1 MDIGLHNLYQR
12 RDYETRWINAENPRG
27 EKHAAAQADE
37 AASLHPPSA
46 RWARE
51 LGVGWKAS
59 PCTSLKPGQVFTVMD
74 DAGPGVI
81 RHIWFTCDAALYRDV
96 IVRMYWDGQAHPS
109 VQCPLGDLFCCLPKP
124 LSILAAPINV
134 NPTGGLN
141 SFFPMP
147 YRKHARITVENDS
160 ATPIREFFYAV
171 ELTKQP
177 VDDDAL
183 YFHAQF
189 RRSNPLA
196 KDTEYVIADGIEGA
210 GHYVGTFMTWRPLQ
224 DGAWNEGEVKFH
236 LNGDPP
242 DKPTLCGTGTE
253 DYFLGAWGFGTDFA
267 APYGGK
273 LQVNGR
279 NGEINARALMYRFH
293 VLDPIFFTK
302 RLKATCQALAI
313 DYGDAH
319 TAYEDRLYVT
329 LEDDIASVAY
339 WYQTLPCFPL
349 PPLPNR
355 SERAM
360 DDLQ

>member
-1 MDIGLHNLYQR
+1 MDIGLHNIYQR
-12 RDYETRWINAENPRG
+12 RDYETRWFNAENPRG
-27 EKHAAAQADE
+27 EKHGGAQADE
-37 AASLHPPSA
+37 ATSLHRPSA
-46 RWARE
+46 RWARQ
-51 LGVGWKAS
+51 LGPGWKAS
-59 PCTSLKPGQVFTVMD
+59 PCTSLAPGETFTVMD
-74 DAGPGVI
+74 DEGPGVI

-96 IVRMYWDGQAHPS
+96 IVRMYWDGQSHPS
-109 VQCPLGDLFCCLPKP
+109 VECPLGDLFCCLTKP
-124 LSILAAPINV
+124 MQIPAEPINV

-160 ATPIREFFYAV
+160 DTLIREFFYAI

-189 RRSNPLA
+189 RRGNPLA
-196 KDTEYVIADGIEGA
+196 KDTEYIIADGIEGA
-210 GHYVGTFMTWRPLQ
+210 GQLVGLFMTWRRYEAGPC
-224 DGAWNEGEVKFH
+224 NEGEIKFFVDD
-236 LNGDPP
+236 DPP

-253 DYFLGAWGFGTDFA
+253 DYFLGAWGFGDDFA

-273 LQVNGR
+273 LQVTGR
-279 NGEINARALMYRFH
+279 YTQPNARILMYRFH
-293 VLDPIFFTK
+293 VRDPIFFK
-302 RLKATCQALAI
+302 QRLKATCQALTIEKGDPPA
-313 DYGDAH
+313 DYD
-319 TAYEDRLYVT
+319 DWLYRT

-339 WYQTLPCFPL
+339 WYQTLPGKPL

-360 DDLQ
+360 DDLK